1 MVVVAVQGVCI
12 VEALI
17 ATAVV
22 PVVVESLKFQSMT
35 VAAVAEAVHAKENT
49 HD

>member
-1 MVVVAVQGVCI
+1 MVVVGQGLCI

-17 ATAVV
+17 AIAFV
-22 PVVVESLKFQSMT
+22 PVVVESSRLQSMT

>member
-1 MVVVAVQGVCI
+1 MVVVVVQGLCI

-17 ATAVV
+17 AIAVV
-22 PVVVESLKFQSMT
+22 PVVVESSKFQSMT
-35 VAAVAEAVHAKENT
+35 VAAAVEAVHAKENT